1 MAGSS
6 DARANWPP
14 RSYLVYYGSWG
25 DPEIEKAM
33 AFDLIILHP
42 GRDLSNITPEL
53 VSRLKKGRD
62 GKEGG
67 GDDIRVISYV
77 SIGED
82 EDVPAGPGDSAAS
95 SDGPVHFD
103 AVKGLVRE
111 GKNYP
116 TRYLDEMRLAFEPG
130 SPFLKPLK
138 LSDFPFSM
146 PSLGGFFERSS
157 SGFPRLSKGQDG
169 IPDENGVWGSYYVNA
184 GDLEWQKAIFDRMER
199 LSSEYGVD
207 GFFLDTLDTASPWGN
222 YGWMQKDMAML
233 LGAIR
238 KRFPKEIVIANRGL
252 FLLEKY
258 ADIVR
263 PAIDGLMF
271 ESFLTE
277 WDWTRQIGIESP
289 YLESNVEIFN
299 RYLVPEASRK
309 DGFHIFLLDY
319 LNRSQPDY
327 LQYLLDL
334 EEISEKYDCSYYI
347 STPDLQSIKP
357 PPSTGLPDRSSSGL
371 PVLTKVSAA
380 VDDRGALSV
389 TLDLRKGPQNLIAG
403 KDYIFD
409 IRLRSDKDPENE
421 PFFLHRIPVSYGSLK
436 VGSEGGCDEYTVN
449 YAGLQKGRSYTVS
462 ARLIGRDGKVSAP
475 AITTQIDTRNT
486 NIPPAVQ
493 DLAAEPDDGSV
504 TLTWSP
510 GEDAGKPRGY
520 RIYYGSSPSSADASM
535 TVNGTRAAVRGLK
548 NGVKYYFTVRADS
561 REGGAGYASPNVT
574 AVPAKRTLPKPPS
587 NLKAVFEGDRLS
599 LSWDAAKDE
608 DTAAFN
614 VYCLPFRPG
623 FPLASQMRLPV
634 KVQKDVTTKSFG
646 PLKGASVY
654 CVFITSLSS
663 GNVEGDPGEVQCVTA
678 KKEPERR

>member
-1 MAGSS
+1 
-6 DARANWPP
+6 
-14 RSYLVYYGSWG
+14 
-25 DPEIEKAM
+25 
-33 AFDLIILHP
+33 
-42 GRDLSNITPEL
+42 
-53 VSRLKKGRD
+53 
-62 GKEGG
+62 
-67 GDDIRVISYV
+67 
-77 SIGED
+77 
-82 EDVPAGPGDSAAS
+82 
-95 SDGPVHFD
+95 
-103 AVKGLVRE
+103 
-111 GKNYP
+111 
-116 TRYLDEMRLAFEPG
+116 
-130 SPFLKPLK
+130 
-138 LSDFPFSM
+138 
-146 PSLGGFFERSS
+146 
-157 SGFPRLSKGQDG
+157 
-169 IPDENGVWGSYYVNA
+169 
-184 GDLEWQKAIFDRMER
+184 
-199 LSSEYGVD
+199 
-207 GFFLDTLDTASPWGN
+207 
-222 YGWMQKDMAML
+222 
-233 LGAIR
+233 
-238 KRFPKEIVIANRGL
+238 
-252 FLLEKY
+252 
-258 ADIVR
+258 
-263 PAIDGLMF
+263 
-271 ESFLTE
+271 
-277 WDWTRQIGIESP
+277 
-289 YLESNVEIFN
+289 
-299 RYLVPEASRK
+299 
-309 DGFHIFLLDY
+309 
-319 LNRSQPDY
+319 
-327 LQYLLDL
+327 
-334 EEISEKYDCSYYI
+334 
-347 STPDLQSIKP
+347 
-357 PPSTGLPDRSSSGL
+357 
-371 PVLTKVSAA
+371 
-380 VDDRGALSV
+380 
-389 TLDLRKGPQNLIAG
+389 LRKGPQNLIAG

-462 ARLIGRDGKVSAP
+462 ARLIGRDGKISAP

-510 GEDAGKPRGY
+510 GEDAVKPRGY

-535 TVNGTRAAVRGLK
+535 TVSSTRAAVRGLK
-548 NGVKYYFTVRADS
+548 NGVRYYFTVRADS

-646 PLKGASVY
+646 PLKGAAVY